1 MVSLE
6 KNVIPMIEAVYSD
19 FTHIERKIADYFLSE
34 AAEDDQLSAK
44 IVSEKLYVSLPS
56 LTRFAQ
62 KCGFSGYRQFV
73 YAFQEVNLTTEP
85 AHVNRDLTRHVLSD
99 YGELLN
105 KTYSLID
112 EEQFVRV
119 GHLLNN
125 AKRVYIYGQGSS
137 GLVAREIEFRFM
149 RLGMACKAVTDDH
162 MIRMNRVTLND
173 ECLVIGI
180 SVSGESTNII
190 NAVRDA
196 REVGAST
203 VLLTSKNR
211 QELRDSCDEL
221 VLVAIKKNL
230 AQGNI
235 ISPQFPVLVVIDIFY
250 AYYIDLDRDARN
262 KLFTNTL
269 SALQVKEEV
278 DENEM

>member
-6 KNVIPMIEAVYSD
+6 KNVIPMIEAVYSE
-19 FTHIERKIADYFLSE
+19 FTHSERKIADYFLTD
-34 AAEDDQLSAK
+34 AMVDDELSAK
-44 IVSEKLYVSLPS
+44 TVSKRLYVSLAS
-56 LTRFAQ
+56 LTRFSQ

-73 YAFQEVNLTTEP
+73 YAFQEVGASTDSP
-85 AHVNRDLTRHVLSD
+85 HINRNLTRHVLSD

-162 MIRMNRVTLND
+162 MIRMNSVTLNE

-180 SVSGESTNII
+180 SVSGETLSII
-190 NAVRDA
+190 NAMRDA
-196 REVGAST
+196 HKTGAST

-211 QELRDSCDEL
+211 HHLRDICDEL

-230 AQGNI
+230 AQGTI
-235 ISPQFPVLVVIDIFY
+235 ISPQFPVLVVMDIFY
-250 AYYIDLDRDARN
+250 AYYTDLDRDARRQ
-262 KLFTNTL
+262 LFTNTL
-269 SALQVKEEV
+269 SALQVTNDMV
-278 DENEM
+278 ENER

>member
-6 KNVIPMIEAVYSD
+6 KNVLPMIEAAYSD
-19 FTHIERKIADYFLSE
+19 FTHIERKIADYFLSD
-34 AAEDDQLSAK
+34 AAENDHLSAK
-44 IVSEKLYVSLPS
+44 AVSERLYVSLPS

-73 YAFQEVNLTTEP
+73 YAFREVNLTTEP
-85 AHVNRDLTRHVLSD
+85 SHVNRDLTRHVLSD

-180 SVSGESTNII
+180 SVSGESTSII

-262 KLFTNTL
+262 ELFTNTL